1 MSLSFRWLKLLS
13 NMTKITD
20 LHKLWLKRTGYRKFF
35 NNSEAEFKLAR
46 KLIQSRS
53 KTTKAYV
60 IKNSIQTEEQY
71 ELALK
76 ELSILFDL
84 NPEVGSPD
92 GDRLEELVTLVQAYE
107 AIHFPMSQPTAFE
120 AISFRVEQ
128 QLAEI
133 HPGEILHKEFMKPRR
148 ITARKMSLA
157 ISLTDS
163 QIIEITSGR
172 HPITSEIALQLGKFF
187 SMDPSFWMDLQSEY
201 DSRVSSPALEKE
213 PSRVINTQDIRT
225 SSDPD
230 LAGSYNAMLR
240 AARSAEDLAIQT
252 NTSVLVSIDG
262 KDVDLT
268 ASDLISRRKQ
278 ETDTIEKSKGNV
290 YADLKFPD
298 ADQMLRKAYLVSKIS
313 ELILSKRLNE
323 DEVASLLG
331 ISKTNLSKIL
341 KGQFRGVSE
350 EELSSHLKQVQKARA
365 C

>member
-1 MSLSFRWLKLLS
+1 
-13 NMTKITD
+13 MTKNKTIDELPLFDITD
-20 LHKLWLKRTGYRKFF
+20 FLLTGEDV
-35 NNSEAEFKLAR
+35 SEYLRQVIADRDANELVDAMGYIDRSVGMAE
-46 KLIQSRS
+46 I
-53 KTTKAYV
+53 TKATGMT
-60 IKNSIQTEEQY
+60 SADL
-71 ELALK
+71 LAAMPK
-76 ELSILFDL
+76 M
-84 NPEVGSPD
+84 
-92 GDRLEELVTLVQAYE
+92 A
-107 AIHFPMSQPTAFE
+107 H
-120 AISFRVEQ
+120 
-128 QLAEI
+128 I
-133 HPGEILHKEFMKPRR
+133 HPGEILHKEFMKPTR

-157 ISLTDS
+157 ISLTAI

-172 HPITSEIALQLGKFF
+172 QPITPEISLQLGKFF
-187 SMDPSFWMDLQSEY
+187 SMNPSFWMNLQSEY
-201 DSRVSSPALEKE
+201 DRRISSTVLEQE
-213 PSRVINTQDIRT
+213 PYRAINTQDIRT

-230 LAGSYNAMLR
+230 LAGSYDAMLR

>member
-1 MSLSFRWLKLLS
+1 
-13 NMTKITD
+13 
-20 LHKLWLKRTGYRKFF
+20 
-35 NNSEAEFKLAR
+35 
-46 KLIQSRS
+46 
-53 KTTKAYV
+53 V

-92 GDRLEELVTLVQAYE
+92 GGRLEELVTLVQAYE
-107 AIHFPMSQPTAFE
+107 AMHFPMSQPTAFE

-157 ISLTDS
+157 ISLTAI

-172 HPITSEIALQLGKFF
+172 QPITSEIALQLGKFF
-187 SMDPSFWMDLQSEY
+187 SMDPGFWMNLQNEY
-201 DSRVSSPALEKE
+201 DRRISSTALEQE
-213 PSRVINTQDIRT
+213 PYRAINTQDIRT
-225 SSDPD
+225 CSDPD
-230 LAGSYNAMLR
+230 LAGSYDAMLR
-240 AARSAEDLAIQT
+240 AARSAEDLAIRT
-252 NTSVLVSIDG
+252 NTSILVSIDG
-262 KDVDLT
+262 KDVELT

-278 ETDTIEKSKGNV
+278 ETDTIEKSKGHV

-313 ELILSKRLNE
+313 ELLLTKKLKENE
-323 DEVASLLG
+323 ASSILG
-331 ISKTNLSKIL
+331 ISKTTLSKIL
-341 KGQFRGVSE
+341 KGQFREVSE
-350 EELSSHLKQVQKARA
+350 NELSSFLTQAQKARA

>member
-1 MSLSFRWLKLLS
+1 
-13 NMTKITD
+13 MTKNKTID
-20 LHKLWLKRTGYRKFF
+20 ELPLFDISDFLLTGEDV
-35 NNSEAEFKLAR
+35 SEYLRQVIADRDVDELVDAMRYIDRSVGMAE
-46 KLIQSRS
+46 I
-53 KTTKAYV
+53 TKATGMT
-60 IKNSIQTEEQY
+60 SADL
-71 ELALK
+71 LAAMPK
-76 ELSILFDL
+76 
-84 NPEVGSPD
+84 
-92 GDRLEELVTLVQAYE
+92 
-107 AIHFPMSQPTAFE
+107 M
-120 AISFRVEQ
+120 
-128 QLAEI
+128 AEI

-148 ITARKMSLA
+148 ITARKMSLT
-157 ISLTDS
+157 ISLTAI

-172 HPITSEIALQLGKFF
+172 QPITPEISLQLGKFF
-187 SMDPSFWMDLQSEY
+187 SMNPSFWMNLQSEY
-201 DSRVSSPALEKE
+201 DRRISSTVLEQE
-213 PSRVINTQDIRT
+213 PYRAINTQDIRT

-230 LAGSYNAMLR
+230 LAGSYDAMLR

>member
-1 MSLSFRWLKLLS
+1 
-13 NMTKITD
+13 
-20 LHKLWLKRTGYRKFF
+20 
-35 NNSEAEFKLAR
+35 
-46 KLIQSRS
+46 
-53 KTTKAYV
+53 V

-92 GDRLEELVTLVQAYE
+92 GGRLEELVTLVQAYE
-107 AIHFPMSQPTAFE
+107 AMHFPMSQPTAFE

-157 ISLTDS
+157 ISLTAI

-172 HPITSEIALQLGKFF
+172 QPITSEIALQLGKFF
-187 SMDPSFWMDLQSEY
+187 SMDPGFWMNLQNEY
-201 DSRVSSPALEKE
+201 DRRISSTALEQE
-213 PSRVINTQDIRT
+213 PYRAINTQDIRT
-225 SSDPD
+225 CSDPD
-230 LAGSYNAMLR
+230 LAGSYDAMLR
-240 AARSAEDLAIQT
+240 AARSAEDLAIRT
-252 NTSVLVSIDG
+252 NTSILVSIDG
-262 KDVDLT
+262 KDVELT

-278 ETDTIEKSKGNV
+278 ETDTIEKSKGHV

-313 ELILSKRLNE
+313 ELLLTKKFKENE
-323 DEVASLLG
+323 ASSILG
-331 ISKTNLSKIL
+331 ISKTTLSKIL
-341 KGQFRGVSE
+341 KGQFREVSE
-350 EELSSHLKQVQKARA
+350 NELSSFLTQAQKARA